1 MRPWLVLR
9 NVDRLRWGGD
19 LRRRYVFDGLVERG
33 AEPLHDHRT
42 FPIRLAIRR
51 HSGPRW
57 HLWRRRTLVASTEM
71 LFDKQLLAVAARG
84 RAAVLDLHDDPLRQL
99 AALGVELPPDES
111 AAVRAR
117 FAANLAAFRDLVV
130 PSARFADL
138 LGLPLDR
145 VIVGP
150 SGTNT
155 TIIQAEPWPSEP
167 AVGFI
172 SGAAPRR
179 GIEEL
184 VEAVAAVRERHP
196 ATRLLLW
203 LAATGDASLA
213 YLEGLRT
220 TVGGRP
226 WIEIGTVPYDQL
238 SPQFGRATVLAIP
251 TPAHEYWDSVVP
263 MKLYDALAAGRPT
276 LTTPRLELARFM
288 REHEVGLVAP
298 GDSANDLAAGLDRLL
313 GDEALAR
320 RLGANARQLAE
331 TQFDWTVLGRRLA
344 DAILERW

>member
-1 MRPWLVLR
+1 
-9 NVDRLRWGGD
+9 VDRLRWGGD
-19 LRRRYVFDGLVERG
+19 LRRRYIFDGLVERG

-57 HLWRRRTLVASTEM
+57 QVWRRRTLVAATQM
-71 LFDKQLLAVAARG
+71 LVDKQLAAVVARG
-84 RAAVLDLHDDPLRQL
+84 RAAVLDVHDDPLRQA
-99 AALGVELPPDES
+99 AALGLELPADD
-111 AAVRAR
+111 AAVVQAR
-117 FAANLAAFRDLVV
+117 FAMNLAAFRDLVV
-130 PSARFADL
+130 PSAPFAEL
-138 LGLPLDR
+138 LELPRDR

-155 TIIQAEPWPSEP
+155 AIIQAEPWPAEP

-184 VEAVAAVRERHP
+184 VDAVAAVRERHP
-196 ATRLLLW
+196 STRLLLW
-203 LAATGDASLA
+203 LAATDDASRA
-213 YLEGLRT
+213 YLDALRA
-220 TVGGRP
+220 TVADRP
-226 WIEIGTVPYDQL
+226 WIEIGSVPYDQL

-263 MKLYDALAAGRPT
+263 IKLYDALAAGRPT
-276 LTTPRLELARFM
+276 LTTPRLELARFV
-288 REHEVGLVAP
+288 REHDVGVVAS
-298 GDSANDLAAGLDRLL
+298 GDTADDLATGLERLL
-313 GDEALAR
+313 SDEPLAR
-320 RLGANARQLAE
+320 RLGAKARQVAE

>member
-51 HSGPRW
+51 QSGPRW

-71 LFDKQLLAVAARG
+71 LVDKQLAAVSARG
-84 RAAVLDLHDDPLRQL
+84 RAAVLDVHDDPLLQA
-99 AALGVELPPDES
+99 AALGVEIAPDDA

-117 FAANLAAFRDLVV
+117 LAANLAAFRDLVV
-130 PSARFADL
+130 PSAPFAEL
-138 LGLPLDR
+138 IGLPRDR

-150 SGTNT
+150 SGTST
-155 TIIQAEPWPSEP
+155 TIIRAEPWPAEP

-184 VEAVAAVRERHP
+184 VAAVTTVRERHP
-196 ATRLLLW
+196 STRLLLW
-203 LAATGDASLA
+203 LAATGDASA
-213 YLEGLRT
+213 DYLERLRAS
-220 TVGGRP
+220 VADRP
-226 WIEIGTVPYDQL
+226 WIEIGSVPYDQL
-238 SPQFGRATVLAIP
+238 SPQFGRATVLVIP

-263 MKLYDALAAGRPT
+263 VKLYDALAAGRPT
-276 LTTPRLELARFM
+276 LTTPRLELARFV
-288 REHEVGLVAP
+288 REHDVGLVAS
-298 GDSANDLAAGLDRLL
+298 GDASDDLAAGLDRLL
-313 GDEALAR
+313 GDAELAQ
-320 RLGANARQLAE
+320 RLGANARHLAE